1 MQIRFAAE
9 RQFSKYGLVVL
20 KKAMRTVTP
29 QQVEFI
35 QEPTGGKG
43 ILGFG
48 VPSQW
53 ETLSPEAVSFVPAA
67 ERVLARAFRQAL
79 GMPPEPR
86 KAPHPGKVLYF
97 DIESH
102 SASEIWNLPPEQFF
116 RLGQYAWGAN
126 GEVVLTT
133 DLEELRSVIREADM
147 VVGHNIH
154 AFDLTAV
161 FGKDSTEPLEMAR
174 DGKIFDT
181 FVYAIT
187 AFPAPDRY
195 INRDSKILTVRGPGE
210 IMKWLSLDNLAFQ
223 FDVAGKI
230 GDLKAMAKKYGGFC
244 HIPLILTE
252 FLEYARQDV
261 VALQE
266 LCHELI
272 SHKAIEAYDWREQ
285 QFAAICAQISR
296 NGFKVDVA
304 KATARRD
311 QLAQRKQELMDRLV
325 AEYDF
330 PTAGKMPWRSS
341 AGKAAIF
348 QILADNG
355 ITPQSHPHWK
365 LTATGNLS
373 LGGDALKELAEG
385 SPVEDMVNSL
395 AELMGQRSLS
405 QLALDSMQNDG
416 FAHPEL
422 SFLQRS
428 GRTSV
433 QKPGLTVWSSHGDK
447 SIEKSYFIPDSE
459 DELLVE
465 MDYSNA
471 DGRIV
476 AAYSGDK
483 VFLERMEEGFDSHE
497 MSGRLLFGDK
507 IYDSSPKF
515 YRENSKPASHGW
527 AYRAGKGA
535 VSRGTKTTLE
545 QAQNF
550 INGMDERYA
559 DVRAWQDRMS
569 RLGEIG
575 HLTNDWG
582 RRMLVETGR
591 SFTQSPA
598 LMGQSGTRE
607 IMVDALIKMLHEDI
621 QIVKWLKV
629 TVHDAIVFS
638 IPKKH
643 LDWGVPAC
651 ARLMETEWQPADGT
665 GQLIQFPVAAGT
677 PATDWEKAG
686 H

>member
-1 MQIRFAAE
+1 MKIKFAAE
-9 RQFSKYGLVVL
+9 RNFSKYGLVIL
-20 KKAMRTVTP
+20 KKAMRSVTP
-29 QQVEFI
+29 ELVEFE
-35 QEPTGGKG
+35 QVDSGGVG
-43 ILGFG
+43 VLGFG
-48 VPSQW
+48 VESEW
-53 ETLSPEAVSFVPAA
+53 TTLSPEAVSFVPAA

-86 KAPHPGKVLYF
+86 KEPHKGRVLYF
-97 DIESH
+97 DIETH
-102 SASEIWNLPPEQFF
+102 SADERWNLPPEEFF

-133 DLEELRSVIREADM
+133 DLEEMRSVIREADM

-154 AFDLTAV
+154 AFDLPAI

-174 DGKIFDT
+174 DGKVFDT

-195 INRDSKILTVRGPGE
+195 INRDSKVMTVKGPGE
-210 IMKWLSLDNLAFQ
+210 TMKWLSLDNLAFQ
-223 FDVAGKI
+223 FDVTGKI
-230 GDLKAMAKKYGGFC
+230 GDLKAMAKEHGGFC
-244 HIPLILTE
+244 HIPLEGE
-252 FLEYARQDV
+252 FLEYAVQDV

-266 LCHELI
+266 LTHELI
-272 SHKAIEAYDWREQ
+272 SYKAIEPYDWREQ
-285 QFAAICAQISR
+285 KFAAICAQISR
-296 NGFKVDVA
+296 NGFKVDIA

-311 QLAQRKQELMDRLV
+311 ELAQRKQVLMDQLV
-325 AEYDF
+325 RDYNF

-341 AGKAAIF
+341 VGKAAIF

-355 ITPQSHPHWK
+355 ITPQSHPDWT

-373 LGGDALKELAEG
+373 LGGDALKELAKG
-385 SPVEDMVNSL
+385 TDVEDLVDSL
-395 AELMGQRSLS
+395 AELMGQRSLA
-405 QLALDSMQNDG
+405 QLALDSVQSDG
-416 FAHPEL
+416 KAHPEL

-433 QKPGLTVWSSHGDK
+433 QRPGLTVWSSNGGK
-447 SIEKSYFIPDSE
+447 SVEKSYFVPDSD

-483 VFLERMEEGFDSHE
+483 VFLERMEEDFDSHE
-497 MSGRLLFGDK
+497 MSGRLLFGNRA
-507 IYDSSPKF
+507 YETNQKF
-515 YRENSKPASHGW
+515 YRQQSKAASHGW
-527 AYRAGKGA
+527 AYRAGLGA
-535 VSRGTKTTLE
+535 VMRGTKTNE
-545 QAQNF
+545 VQAKRF
-550 INGMDERYA
+550 INGMDERYNG
-559 DVRAWQDRMS
+559 VKRWQDRMS

-582 RRMLVETGR
+582 RRMLVEMGR

-607 IMVDALIKMLHEDI
+607 IMVDALIKMLHENI

-638 IPKKH
+638 IPKVD

-651 ARLMETEWQPADGT
+651 VRLMETEWQPSDGS
-665 GQLIQFPVAAGT
+665 GQLIKFPVAAGT